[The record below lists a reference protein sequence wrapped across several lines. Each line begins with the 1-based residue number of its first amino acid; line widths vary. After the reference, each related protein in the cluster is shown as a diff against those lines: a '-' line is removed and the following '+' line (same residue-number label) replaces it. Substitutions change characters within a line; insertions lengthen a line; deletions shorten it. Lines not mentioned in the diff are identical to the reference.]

1 MSLPSCPNYPTT
13 QASVQVKNCS
23 DRALNLLSQRDELRH
38 SLLLDRSGETTVR
51 SRVQA
56 DGNLLNVETIL
67 YSALTGVDGICQQI
81 KNNCDQQAMIV
92 KSLKSEYTKWNK
104 LSTALERQWD
114 TETFQAL
121 DALED
126 ALRDVN
132 ENLNMFDENMQLVE
146 GLTEVRDAVEKCL
159 KEVMDKLGIQ

>member
-56 DGNLLNVETIL
+56 EGNLLNVETIL

-104 LSTALERQWD
+104 SRNVTSEMKKR
-114 TETFQAL
+114 
-121 DALED
+121 ED

>member
-1 MSLPSCPNYPTT
+1 
-13 QASVQVKNCS
+13 
-23 DRALNLLSQRDELRH
+23 
-38 SLLLDRSGETTVR
+38 
-51 SRVQA
+51 
-56 DGNLLNVETIL
+56 
-67 YSALTGVDGICQQI
+67 
-81 KNNCDQQAMIV
+81 MIV

-104 LSTALERQWD
+104 SRNVTSEMKKR
-114 TETFQAL
+114 
-121 DALED
+121 ED